1 MHTHHA
7 SVHTQGS
14 HTSSTLRLF
23 NGTWPQSVPPTSSSS
38 LAPFPRI
45 GYGVS
50 ECPVRQSFVGFMC
63 MQWDSAPINQSHP
76 SSVGTLPPDRLR
88 GVRVVCHRVGL
99 CCHSAAQG
107 RWQHPSACKS
117 LRAHALRFRWASR
130 PSAASTVFC
139 ASARCQSISA
149 GPTFSEPR
157 VTITRA

>member
-50 ECPVRQSFVGFMC
+50 ECPVVYVRASSALCACNGTRRRSISPIHLALAPFPRIDYGVSGWCVTEWGYAVIVRHTVGGST
-63 MQWDSAPINQSHP
+63 Q
-76 SSVGTLPPDRLR
+76 
-88 GVRVVCHRVGL
+88 
-99 CCHSAAQG
+99 
-107 RWQHPSACKS
+107 
-117 LRAHALRFRWASR
+117 AHASPSVCMRCDSDGRPVRPPPPPYFMHQHVVNRSQRDR
-130 PSAASTVFC
+130 PSRSHV
-139 ASARCQSISA
+139 SPS
-149 GPTFSEPR
+149 
-157 VTITRA
+157 